1 MLEAKN
7 GRLLL
12 DGESGGMRYVRFGAG
27 ERTLVVI
34 PGVGDGLKTV
44 RGMALPFALM
54 YRGLAKE
61 FTVYLFSRRDDLR
74 PDTGTREMAKDL
86 NRALDLLGVE
96 KTSVVGVSQGGMIA
110 EWLALDHPDKIEKLV
125 PVVTLCRPNPTV
137 RDVIARWLE
146 MAERGDY
153 RGILIDTAERSY
165 SPRYLNKVRAS
176 FGVLGSFGKP
186 KSFERFVIQ
195 AKSCLTHDTYGEL
208 PRISCPTLVIG
219 GSDDK
224 IVTAEASR
232 EIADRI
238 PGSELFLYDGLGHGL
253 YEEAPDFWE
262 RVAAFC
268 R

>member
-12 DGESGGMRYVRFGAG
+12 DGDSGEMSYVRFGRG
-27 ERTLVVI
+27 ERILVVI

-44 RGMALPFALM
+44 KGMALPFALM

-74 PDTGTREMAKDL
+74 PGTGTREMAGDL
-86 NRALDLLGVE
+86 SRALDLLGVE
-96 KTSVVGVSQGGMIA
+96 KASVVGVSQGGMIA
-110 EWLALDHPDKIEKLV
+110 QWLALDYPEKVEKLV
-125 PVVTLCRPNPTV
+125 PVVTLCRSNPTV
-137 RDVIARWLE
+137 RDVISRWLE

-165 SPRYLNKVRAS
+165 SLRYLNKVRPS
-176 FGVLGSFGKP
+176 FGLLGNFGKP

-195 AKSCLTHDTYGEL
+195 AESCLTHDAYGDL
-208 PRISCPTLVIG
+208 PRVACPTYVIG
-219 GSDDK
+219 GSDDR

-253 YEEAPDFWE
+253 YEEAPDFWD